1 MILWKWL
8 MSGGWMMVPLLVCSV
23 VGLAI
28 VIDRLLFFRRIQTSK
43 ADSMIYLIR
52 EGNYHEAVAIATE
65 ERKPLLMTLAA
76 GVIQRNEDP
85 TKTMEIESIEVLA
98 SMRRGLAILE
108 TIITISPFLGLLG
121 TILGL
126 IKSFKVLETVEGMS
140 QPIGVVGGVAEALI
154 TTVAGL
160 SIALLTV
167 IPYNYFLSRIQGHK
181 EKIEKYA
188 TLTEVAL
195 TQNNKIR

>member
-1 MILWKWL
+1 
-8 MSGGWMMVPLLVCSV
+8 MMVPLLGCSI

-28 VIDRLLFFRRIQTSK
+28 IGERIWYFYKIKSAHPDHMIRLIQ
-43 ADSMIYLIR
+43 
-52 EGNYHEAVAIATE
+52 EGKCQDALTIAEQEAS
-65 ERKPLLMTLAA
+65 PLLNILAA
-76 GVIQRNEDP
+76 GILHRGNNA
-85 TKTMEIESIEVLA
+85 TKSMEIESIDVLA
-98 SMRRGLAILE
+98 SMRRGLGILE

-126 IKSFKVLETVEGMS
+126 IKSFKVLETVEGLE
-140 QPIGVVGGVAEALI
+140 QPMGVVGGVAEALI

-167 IPYNYFLSRIQGHK
+167 IPYNYFLGRIQREK
-181 EKIEKYA
+181 ERIEKYA

-195 TQNNKIR
+195 DRVITRPANSNRL